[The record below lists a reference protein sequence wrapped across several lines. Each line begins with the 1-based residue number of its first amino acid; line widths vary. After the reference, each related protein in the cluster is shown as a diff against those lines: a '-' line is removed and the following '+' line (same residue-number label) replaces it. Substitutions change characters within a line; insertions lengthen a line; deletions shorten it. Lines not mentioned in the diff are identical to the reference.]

1 MNCIQVYTG
10 GGGGGGGGTSISTL
24 STHGLMSQVFC
35 IYMQNGSSDCGLYAV
50 VSIVFG
56 EDPTTLRFHGARVNE
71 AAPVQ
76 VPSSRKDGA
85 ISTSETTSSWWKQD
99 KENRPT
105 F

>member
-10 GGGGGGGGTSISTL
+10 GGTSIPTL

-50 VSIVFG
+50 VFAISIAFG
-56 EDPTTLRFHGARVNE
+56 EDPIYYSQIPARVNE